1 MGMDRLARQ
10 TPGATGSMTYWSQ
23 VRSRF
28 TARLLTALLLPLL
41 LLPFLTLAVAGW
53 ARYLRGYDLKGQEI
67 RIDDPQSTLLT
78 RLATMEGNN
87 PGPLLQHEIFTELR
101 LIPAFTERFGD
112 MIADIDEQ
120 GVIPTLRRALRSDA
134 QELAS

>member
-41 LLPFLTLAVAGW
+41 LLPFLTLAVAGSSMFTVSTAKTVVP
-53 ARYLRGYDLKGQEI
+53 ARQR
-67 RIDDPQSTLLT
+67 
-78 RLATMEGNN
+78 A
-87 PGPLLQHEIFTELR
+87 
-101 LIPAFTERFGD
+101 
-112 MIADIDEQ
+112 
-120 GVIPTLRRALRSDA
+120 RRAPRRLPLQSESPVAPRVIRTIEWPPHSRRPAVFLLRSIFQRPPPSPSTIRRA
-134 QELAS
+134 NCK